1 MRLFSLVCV
10 TLSLAAAA
18 AGFGRVADVGF
29 ALDGFPVRGP
39 KGGKGAPKGG
49 K

>member
-1 MRLFSLVCV
+1 MRLFSLVGA
-10 TLSLAAAA
+10 TLSLAATA

-39 KGGKGAPKGG
+39 KGGKGTPKSG